1 MQLFVR
7 DKIFYRNVVKIAVP
21 VVLQSLITIGVN
33 MMDTLMLGS
42 YGELQLSGSS
52 LANEFINIFQIMCMG
67 MGYGAAVLTAQ
78 YWGAQNIAAFKKV
91 VTIMLR
97 ICLVVAALF
106 SVVTFMFP
114 NAIMSIYTNDAQ
126 IIEKGC
132 LYFRISAL
140 AYIPTGISLTLT
152 AVMRSV
158 REVKLPLITSIVA
171 FFVNIFFNWVFIF
184 GKLGAPEM
192 QIQGAALGTLIA
204 RLVEMSVIGG
214 YFLFVDKK
222 VGYRIRDFFRKCSD
236 HLRLYFQYCIPVLIS
251 DTLLALGNSAVS
263 VIMGHI
269 GASFVAANAIVSQ
282 VVRMSTVFTQGVSN
296 ASSVMTGNTL
306 GEGETEK
313 AYKQGITFLSMSV
326 IIGVCAGLIILAL
339 CPFVVGGFNI
349 TEETRAIADQLMF
362 AVALMVIF
370 QSTNS
375 VLTKGVLRGGG
386 DTKFLMIAD
395 ILFLWI
401 VSIPLGYL
409 TGIVLQLPA
418 FFIYASLKAD
428 WVIKSVW
435 CTFRLVKGK
444 WIRAVPDGRSEK
456 NVKMVADKKTA

>member
-444 WIRAVPDGRSEK
+444 WIRAVPDGRGEK

>member
-7 DKIFYRNVVKIAVP
+7 DKIFYGNVVKIAVP

-42 YGELQLSGSS
+42 YGEIQLSGSS

-78 YWGAQNIAAFKKV
+78 YWGAQNLTAFKKV

-97 ICLVVAALF
+97 ICLVVGAAF
-106 SVVTFMFP
+106 SVVTFLFP
-114 NAIMSIYTNDAQ
+114 GTIMSIYTNDPL
-126 IIEKGC
+126 IIEKGS

-140 AYIPTGISLTLT
+140 AYIPTGLALTLT
-152 AVMRSV
+152 AIMRSV
-158 REVKLPLITSIVA
+158 QQVKLPLVTSIIA
-171 FFVNIFFNWVFIF
+171 FFVNVFFNWVFIF

-192 QIQGAALGTLIA
+192 QIEGAALGTLIA
-204 RLVEMSVIGG
+204 RLVEMTVIGG
-214 YFLFVDKK
+214 YFLFVDKR
-222 VGYRIRDFFRKCSD
+222 VGYRVKDFFKRCGD
-236 HLRLYFQYCIPVLIS
+236 HLRLYIQYCIPVLVS

-306 GEGETEK
+306 GKGETEK

-326 IIGVCAGLIILAL
+326 IIGVCAGLIILAI
-339 CPFVVGGFNI
+339 CPFIVGGFNI

-370 QSTNS
+370 QSAQS

-386 DTKFLMIAD
+386 DTRFLMIAD
-395 ILFLWI
+395 ILFLWL
-401 VSIPLGYL
+401 VSIPLGYVAGL
-409 TGIVLQLPA
+409 VLHLPA
-418 FFIYASLKAD
+418 FFIYAALKAD
-428 WVIKSVW
+428 WVIKSIW
-435 CTFRLVKGK
+435 CSFRLVKGK
-444 WIRAVPDGRSEK
+444 WIRTV
-456 NVKMVADKKTA
+456 TQ